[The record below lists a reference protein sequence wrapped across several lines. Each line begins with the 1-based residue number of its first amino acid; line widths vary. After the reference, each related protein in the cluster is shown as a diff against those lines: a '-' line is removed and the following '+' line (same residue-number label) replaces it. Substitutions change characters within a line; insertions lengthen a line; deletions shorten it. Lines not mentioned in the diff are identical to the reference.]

1 MADSVKEKI
10 YKLLDSIQDE
20 QTLVQVMEDVAF
32 YSSKEDVVD
41 QLNKKQLNE
50 LSEAIQEA
58 DRNEVITLGDFKKEL
73 DEWKKKS

>member
-58 DRNEVITLGDFKKEL
+58 DRNEVITLGDFKTEL